1 MSILKEEPFLQEHFG
16 YYVDML
22 QVCRDQL
29 MRLNTAMQ
37 AELGTVYEDTAA
49 MQTEL
54 GTARRA
60 PRSEAFTEGMN
71 QVVWYLRSDFR
82 EFYQETPA
90 PAMANTGAD
99 ADTVMEGVT
108 YQLQLA
114 VII

>member
-1 MSILKEEPFLQEHFG
+1 M
-16 YYVDML
+16 YVDML
-22 QVCRDQL
+22 QVCRDKL

-37 AELGTVYEDTAA
+37 EQLGTVHEDMAA

-71 QVVWYLRSDFR
+71 QVVWYLRSDLR
-82 EFYQETPA
+82 EFQPPA

-99 ADTVMEGVT
+99 ADTVMQGVT
-108 YQLQLA
+108 Y
-114 VII
+114 